1 MRRTAFAL
9 AFTALIAAF
18 APAQAQDSQSSPAAP
33 GGQSLGQAASDPT
46 ASLMSFQINDW
57 YTAKFHGLDDET
69 ANQLVFRAVIPFS
82 TGGFDHIF
90 RATVPFIT
98 DHPVADSGLSDST
111 IFDLVVFDEDW
122 GRWGVGAVALLPTGG
137 EASGAEKW
145 GLGPALGFTVRS
157 PGLLWGVFNQN
168 VFTVAGDDD
177 REDVNISIFQ
187 PILSHRLGA
196 GWSVGVSDMNLTY
209 DWEGGRFSS
218 LPLGAK
224 VSKLLRLAGSP
235 VQFSAQYEH
244 DFADDEIGPADTF
257 RFTIKFLVPK

>member
-122 GRWGVGAVALLPTGG
+122 GR
-137 EASGAEKW
+137 
-145 GLGPALGFTVRS
+145 
-157 PGLLWGVFNQN
+157 
-168 VFTVAGDDD
+168 
-177 REDVNISIFQ
+177 
-187 PILSHRLGA
+187 
-196 GWSVGVSDMNLTY
+196 
-209 DWEGGRFSS
+209 
-218 LPLGAK
+218 
-224 VSKLLRLAGSP
+224 
-235 VQFSAQYEH
+235 
-244 DFADDEIGPADTF
+244 
-257 RFTIKFLVPK
+257 